1 MKRKIRSYEDL
12 EREEQLLE
20 ELLLTQKQLVQLDIE
35 ILKQQLKP
43 ATRALKFFNNITTVD
58 KSNLLLNEGANKAID
73 FVLNKF
79 ILARSGWIT
88 KFIIPYF
95 LKNYSSHLIGDNKA
109 NIVGKIFSLFG
120 GKNARLSDGQE
131 KASTSSNVRLRGSEN

>member
-20 ELLLTQKQLVQLDIE
+20 ELLRTQKQLIQLDVQV
-35 ILKQQLKP
+35 LRNQLKP
-43 ATRALKFFNNITTVD
+43 ASMALQFFNKITTVD

-79 ILARSGWIT
+79 VLARSGWIT
-88 KFIIPYF
+88 KFLIPIF
-95 LKNYSSHLIGDNKA
+95 LKNYSSHLIADNKS
-109 NIVGKIFSLFG
+109 NLVEKVFSLFG
-120 GKNARLSDGQE
+120 RKNG
-131 KASTSSNVRLRGSEN
+131 KASTSSNLPVQDSKN

>member
-20 ELLLTQKQLVQLDIE
+20 ELLQTQKQLIQLDIQV
-35 ILKQQLKP
+35 LRNQLKP
-43 ATRALKFFNNITTVD
+43 AGMALQFNKITTVN

-79 ILARSGWIT
+79 VLARTGWIT
-88 KFIIPYF
+88 KFLVPIF

-109 NIVGKIFSLFG
+109 NIVGKVFSLFG
-120 GKNARLSDGQE
+120 RKNGRATT
-131 KASTSSNVRLRGSEN
+131 TSPKMPGGEN